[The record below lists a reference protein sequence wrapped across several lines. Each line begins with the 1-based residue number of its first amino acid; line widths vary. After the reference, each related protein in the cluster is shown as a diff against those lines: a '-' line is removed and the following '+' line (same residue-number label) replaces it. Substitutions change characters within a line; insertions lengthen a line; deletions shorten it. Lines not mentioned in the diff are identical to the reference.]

1 MTESEILNVAA
12 EVLQRR
18 ANMAIEDLQNKEIDE
33 WVIADVMN
41 AGLMMDVVHKLLDI
55 AEVIQ
60 SVENTDG
67 D

>member
-18 ANMAIEDLQNKEIDE
+18 ANMAIEDLQTKEIDE